1 MKYLLIAGD
10 PASLNFAVSIDE
22 ETLEGALAKVAEMEG
37 SRGYLNA
44 MFLIDLDGNDIKRL
58 FRTSDESWGA
68 SDTAFEMIGIET
80 PDEWFEK
87 ETAVMPS
94 PDETLETQET
104 EE

>member
-22 ETLEGALAKVAEMEG
+22 QTLEGALAKVAGME
-37 SRGYLNA
+37 SSKGYLNA
-44 MFLIDLDGNDIKRL
+44 MFLIDLDNRDIKRL

-80 PDEWFEK
+80 SDQWFEQ
-87 ETAVMPS
+87 
-94 PDETLETQET
+94 QET